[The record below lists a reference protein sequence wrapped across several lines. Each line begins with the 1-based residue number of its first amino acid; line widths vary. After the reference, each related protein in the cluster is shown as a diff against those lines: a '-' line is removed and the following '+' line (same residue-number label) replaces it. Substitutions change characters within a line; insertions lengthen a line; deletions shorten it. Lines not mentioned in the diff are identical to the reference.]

1 MISNCFSRM
10 TGRFCACTQK
20 DIPKSNSK
28 KRHFSFICFF
38 SVESAN
44 IIKPLIFLV
53 QKSCI
58 FKIKSYLCNAFN
70 KKHFW
75 KEVLERWQSGRL
87 RRSWKPLY
95 CEVPG
100 VRIPVSPLS
109 VKDKWRK
116 SKSKSRKIK
125 VLRDFLY
132 LCLDKWK
139 TWLACHRSQEHNNNQ
154 ITFAGCT
161 DGQKDYTLILYYE
174 INRIVM
180 LHVVCHKLFR

>member
-70 KKHFW
+70 KSTSERKFGRGGR
-75 KEVLERWQSGRL
+75 VVDCGGLENRCTARYPGFESLSL
-87 RRSWKPLY
+87 RNKGCKSSI
-95 CEVPG
+95 CE
-100 VRIPVSPLS
+100 IYTLFYT
-109 VKDKWRK
+109 RK
-116 SKSKSRKIK
+116 S
-125 VLRDFLY
+125 VY
-132 LCLDKWK
+132 LFW
-139 TWLACHRSQEHNNNQ
+139 
-154 ITFAGCT
+154 
-161 DGQKDYTLILYYE
+161 
-174 INRIVM
+174 
-180 LHVVCHKLFR
+180 